1 MTQLT
6 SQLTVGFIG
15 LGIMGKPMAGHLLRA
30 GFPVIVHSRSQPPV
44 DALVSQGA
52 KAAQNPAELAAQC
65 DLTLSCLPEDETV
78 LKVWLQSEHA
88 VLPAIKPGSIGI
100 DLSTVSPATARQI
113 AAEASARGSSFLDA
127 PVTGGQWG
135 AEAGTLC
142 IMVGGEKV
150 AFDRALPVL
159 EAMGKKILH
168 VGESGMG
175 QMLKLA
181 NQIAVSV
188 NMLAVSEAL
197 LFAEQA
203 GLDLKTTLDV
213 LGAGAAG
220 SWAMENLGS
229 RIADRN
235 FQPGFMVKLMQKDL
249 RLVMEAAAHQKSPL
263 LGTALIHQL
272 FQHLENSGEER
283 LGIQALTLVLE
294 RLSGKPANAPEMP

>member
-1 MTQLT
+1 
-6 SQLTVGFIG
+6 
-15 LGIMGKPMAGHLLRA
+15 MGKPMAGHLLRA

-88 VLPAIKPGSIGI
+88 VLPAMKPGSIGI

-113 AAEASARGSSFLDA
+113 AAEASARGISFLDA

-142 IMVGGEKV
+142 IMVGGDKV
-150 AFDRALPVL
+150 AFDRAFPVL
-159 EAMGKKILH
+159 EAMGKKVLH

-203 GLDLKTTLDV
+203 GLDLKTTLDA

-249 RLVMEAAAHQKSPL
+249 RLVMEAAAHQKAPL
-263 LGTALIHQL
+263 LGTTLIHQL